1 MNVKNML
8 APVTRVVYKA
18 YGKTAKHAPEILLA
32 GGLVSM
38 VAGAIVACERT
49 TKAEEIIDQAKESI
63 DTIHKVEK
71 DELVEYTQ
79 QDKRKD
85 LTLVYTKTGLKF
97 AKLYLPAVALEALGI
112 ACILS
117 SYGIMRSRNA
127 ALTAAYTALEHSYS
141 EYRRRVREKLG
152 EEEDLYFRT
161 GMETKA
167 VELTEKDENGLEKVT
182 KTEENVFNPNNE
194 PIGPYHRWF
203 DEKNP
208 NYQRDHNAN
217 KNFLISIQ
225 KYCQIK
231 LNMQGY
237 LFLNDVYD
245 MLGFPRCPQ
254 GQAVGW
260 LRGCDAG
267 GNGIVDFGLRD
278 GYRRPSVRDFQND
291 REYVV
296 LLDFNVDPQ
305 PIWDKI

>member
-8 APVTRVVYKA
+8 APVTRVVYKV

-79 QDKRKD
+79 QDKRRD

-117 SYGIMRSRNA
+117 SYGIMKSRNA

-182 KTEENVFNPNNE
+182 KTEEKVFNPDPE
-194 PIGPYHRWF
+194 SVGPYAVWF
-203 DEKNP
+203 DERSI
-208 NYQRDHNAN
+208 NYRNDAN
-217 KNFLISIQ
+217 MNKSFILGVWKTAQ
-225 KYCQIK
+225 TMLDIK
-231 LNMQGY
+231 GY

-245 MLGFPRCPQ
+245 MLGIPRCPK

-260 LRGCDAG
+260 MKGGKAG
-267 GNGIVDFGLRD
+267 GDGHVDFGIFD
-278 GYRRPSVRDFQND
+278 GYRQSARDFVNGY
-291 REYVV
+291 EKAI